1 VSDYEGIQQTIAR
14 NNLALDD
21 RRFEDCIATYT
32 PDGTIAGHT
41 GHDAIR
47 AFILSQDLAVRD
59 DLERRHV
66 NTNILIEVQ
75 GDQAEAISDLLV
87 YDKVGDGPWRLVT
100 VGRYRDRLARQADGG
115 WLFTSRELRFI

>member
-1 VSDYEGIQQTIAR
+1 MSDYEGIQQTIAR
-14 NNLALDD
+14 NNIALDD

-59 DLERRHV
+59 VPPSPRPGEHPHVHDQPRPSVAAHLDGLRRAGF
-66 NTNILIEVQ
+66 
-75 GDQAEAISDLLV
+75 GDVAVPWSAFVTALLM
-87 YDKVGDGPWRLVT
+87 
-100 VGRYRDRLARQADGG
+100 ARRAG
-115 WLFTSRELRFI
+115 

>member
-1 VSDYEGIQQTIAR
+1 VSDYEGIQQTIAF
-14 NNLALDD
+14 NNIALDD

-59 DLERRHV
+59 VRPLR
-66 NTNILIEVQ
+66 
-75 GDQAEAISDLLV
+75 
-87 YDKVGDGPWRLVT
+87 GPVSTRMCT
-100 VGRYRDRLARQADGG
+100 
-115 WLFTSRELRFI
+115 TSRVPRWLRTSTACAGPDSAMWQCRGVHS